1 MNAKDFE
8 PKVECEE
15 KLLELFVKFMFKFG
29 KSLKCS
35 FCYFYHDYIM
45 LERFLGRI
53 IKVLTLEIVC
63 KSILMMFKKDLTLNV
78 KDIDVNNF
86 V

>member
-1 MNAKDFE
+1 M
-8 PKVECEE
+8 
-15 KLLELFVKFMFKFG
+15 KFMFKFG

-45 LERFLGRI
+45 LEWFLGRI
-53 IKVLTLEIVC
+53 IKVLRLEIVC

>member
-1 MNAKDFE
+1 M
-8 PKVECEE
+8 
-15 KLLELFVKFMFKFG
+15 KFMFKFG

-53 IKVLTLEIVC
+53 IKGFRLKIVC
-63 KSILMMFKKDLTLNV
+63 KSILTMFERELTLNV
-78 KDIDVNNF
+78 KDIDVKEIDVF
-86 V
+86 KFSYKI